1 MRQPEVGMLE
11 GGTQQVWLMARKYR
25 FSWDAFGEGTVK
37 AIAHANGYSSHLES
51 DPRTWLTNKYSRP
64 DEYFVERM
72 KSTLEQCWL
81 PDYEG
86 TPQLVEQLIDAGI
99 GPLGNPK
106 TPMDCVAYVRKC
118 RNSKTVRLRLLEA
131 MLRYGDQDRQPDDP
145 LLFPTDGSVPRF
157 AILDPTKQPVDCRQ
171 PYDYQI
177 EAWDKLSVHFAE
189 SEVTKVFQGL
199 LVMPTGSGKTFT
211 SARWL
216 MQNVI
221 NRGYRLIWLA
231 HRHELLEQAAREF
244 HNLAS
249 FATQLEKVRVRIISG
264 IHCSTTQIDPADHIL
279 IASVS
284 SLARRPDLIDQ
295 ILADPKSFL
304 VIDEA
309 HHSTAKSYQAL
320 INRLG
325 TIDRR
330 RILGITATP
339 TRTAETERGTLAK
352 LFGNRILHDV
362 PITTLIE
369 RQFLARPL
377 PVRVATEADVEA
389 GVTSQD
395 EQFLAQFHDLSEAWL
410 QRIGH
415 LEERNRLIV
424 DHYLQNHE
432 KYGKTLIFAI
442 DVSHAALLTERLQ
455 AKGIKADYVASYRLD
470 GEPTNNQERMHRFR
484 DKDGE
489 DAIEVLVNVQILTEG
504 VDIPG
509 IQTVFLTRPTVSEIL
524 MRQMIGRA
532 LRGEKAGGTKDAYI
546 VSFEDHWER
555 FREWQRPLA
564 LVPDIVPPEP
574 DAEKSTKVVPP
585 TLVSML
591 PWDLIRAAAAQVATQ
606 GRGFEA
612 DVFEAIPHGWYL
624 LSRDQDGEDV
634 YQVIAVYEHQ
644 HSSWEALLKYLWTLP
659 QAALETMPADTAFD
673 EFFWDSDYPLPS
685 QHDVQKVIA
694 HRLAGG
700 DYPEYNDLAER
711 EACDPY
717 RLANQIFEA
726 DLGAKAQNTL
736 TEDRYTALAQ
746 AIYPSLRDFRAAI
759 EDALYERQHPDA
771 STRAQRAVPIFHPR
785 PEETLQPG
793 PHHNLDHLMIKVL
806 ELASGLLGIDQPLTQ
821 RHSVVWTK
829 RLVKGWYG
837 QAYWE
842 PGQPHG
848 QGKIRLN
855 RLLDSPDVSEDVIQ
869 YLLWHEYLHLYLQQG
884 HTQTFREYERRWA
897 TYQECD
903 RFLDNLNERFGVQFW

>member
-1 MRQPEVGMLE
+1 
-11 GGTQQVWLMARKYR
+11 MARKYR

-37 AIAHANGYSSHLES
+37 AIAHANGYSSRLES
-51 DPRTWLTNKYSRP
+51 DPLTWLTNKHSRP

-72 KSTLEQCWL
+72 KPTLEQCWL
-81 PDYEG
+81 PDYSG

-106 TPMDCVAYVRKC
+106 TQTDCVAYVRKC

-157 AILDPTKQPVDCRQ
+157 VILDPAKQPVDSRQ
-171 PYDYQI
+171 PYDYQS

-189 SEVTKVFQGL
+189 SEVTQVFQGL

-249 FATQLEKVRVRIISG
+249 FATHLGKLRVRIISG

-284 SLARRPDLIDQ
+284 SLARRPDLIDK

-325 TIDRR
+325 TIDNR

-339 TRTAETERGTLAK
+339 TRTAEAERGTLAK
-352 LFGNRILHDV
+352 LFGNRILYDV
-362 PITTLIE
+362 PIKTLIE

-377 PVRVATEADVEA
+377 PVRVATKAEVEA
-389 GVTSQD
+389 GVTPQD

-470 GEPTNNQERMHRFR
+470 GEPTNNRERMHRFR
-484 DKDGE
+484 DPESE
-489 DAIEVLVNVQILTEG
+489 DAIDVLVNVQILTEG

-509 IQTVFLTRPTVSEIL
+509 IQTIFLTRPTVSEIL

-532 LRGEKAGGTKDAYI
+532 LRGAKASGTKDAYI

-555 FREWQRPLA
+555 FREWQSPLA

-574 DAEKSTKVVPP
+574 DAEKSTKVVTP

-591 PWDLIRAAAAQVATQ
+591 PWDLIRATAARMAMQ

-644 HSSWEALLKYLWTLP
+644 HSSWEALLKDLWART
-659 QAALETMPADTAFD
+659 QVALATMQADTPFD
-673 EFFWDSDYPLPS
+673 EFFCDSDYPLPS
-685 QHDVQKVIA
+685 QHDVQKVIE

-700 DYPEYNDLAER
+700 DCPEYNDLADR

-717 RLANQIFEA
+717 CIASRIFED

-736 TEDRYTALAQ
+736 TEERYTVLAQ

-759 EDALYERQHPDA
+759 DDALYEKQHLNA
-771 STRAQRAVPIFHPR
+771 STRFQRAVPIFHPR

-793 PHHNLDHLMIKVL
+793 PHHNLDHQMVKVL
-806 ELASGLLGIDQPLTQ
+806 ELASGLLGIDQPLPQ

-884 HTQTFREYERRWA
+884 HTKTFREYERRWV